1 MAVSKQ
7 WFEVEVWLPGR
18 GPLRTVAKG
27 ETWEEAKAYAESRY
41 PRSIA
46 FPAENAAKPELVRS
60 KNGPKKTA
68 QEKRRLTQQES
79 RS

>member
-1 MAVSKQ
+1 M
-7 WFEVEVWLPGR
+7 WLPGR

-27 ETWEEAKAYAESRY
+27 ETWEEAKTYAESRY